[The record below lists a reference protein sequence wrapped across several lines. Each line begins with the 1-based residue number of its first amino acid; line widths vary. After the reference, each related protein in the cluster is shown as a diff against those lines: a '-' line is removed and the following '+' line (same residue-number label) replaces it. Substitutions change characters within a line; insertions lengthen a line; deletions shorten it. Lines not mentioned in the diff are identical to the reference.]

1 MWFLLLIILV
11 LFLLLVLKGEAR
23 DNLVGLLGCSAVGVI
38 QLIMAAIPIV
48 IAILILAWIF
58 S

>member
-1 MWFLLLIILV
+1 MIII

-23 DNLVGLLGCSAVGVI
+23 DNFLGALGCVGVGVI
-38 QLIMAAIPIV
+38 QIIMAAIPIV
-48 IAILILAWIF
+48 IAILILGWIF

>member
-1 MWFLLLIILV
+1 MWILWIVIIV

-23 DNLVGLLGCSAVGVI
+23 DNFLGMLGCSVMGVF

-48 IAILILAWIF
+48 IAIMILAWIF
-58 S
+58 G

>member
-1 MWFLLLIILV
+1 MWILWVVIII

-23 DNLVGLLGCSAVGVI
+23 DNFLGALGCVGVGVI
-38 QLIMAAIPIV
+38 QIIMAAIPIV
-48 IAILILAWIF
+48 IAILILGWIF